1 MGLQLCEA
9 AASETRSLVPLRILA
24 SSSAVHMSP
33 RLLST
38 AIAPS
43 AAAAPILI
51 DSEIAP
57 ISISLSM
64 SLAGAFACAWRAHA
78 HTHGIGELGEGGA
91 AARAA
96 PG

>member
-9 AASETRSLVPLRILA
+9 PASETRPIVPLRILA

-43 AAAAPILI
+43 AAAATAAAAAPVAPTD
-51 DSEIAP
+51 DSHDRRCDPVVEP
-57 ISISLSM
+57 
-64 SLAGAFACAWRAHA
+64 SLAEPIEVRAEA
-78 HTHGIGELGEGGA
+78 PAASSGE
-91 AARAA
+91 R
-96 PG
+96 